1 MINFTKEQ
9 LDAIAPQGSLII
21 TACPGSGKT
30 AVMSEKIRNELITLK
45 KHQGVIAITFTRKA
59 SKELADRC
67 KKNSP
72 DVKSSYFG
80 TIDSFCLSEV
90 IHPFIKHVIQ
100 KAPAELTPKYSADLT
115 EVEKNL
121 AEQFVGGQGFTEG
134 QNFEI
139 LQSLLLEGTLFFPAI
154 ANLANYIINNS
165 SACSRFIQ
173 ARYTSVYMDE
183 YQDTSQDQHSLF
195 LTLEKLG
202 LTSIA
207 VGDLQQSIF
216 GWRGSSPEY
225 LKDLIR
231 NPKFKHRSIERNHR
245 CHPSISNY
253 ANRLFNDQF
262 ILQETEDIRVW
273 RCEMEGDQRE
283 GALKLNKL
291 IQALLVKWN
300 TTQPSQIAV
309 LARGNATLKY
319 LAEKLTIP
327 RRIHCD
333 NAIEDLGTRT
343 AELWGHILKYRYD
356 PTYTADEVLEI
367 LPDHGNLKK
376 QQILDRRSIIK
387 KFRGMDDRLLEEHLA
402 VTSKKLLGLEVKP
415 EEYSALK
422 KVILD
427 KEQLQQYL
435 PSSDNEIQC
444 MTLHK
449 SKGLEFEIV
458 LHLDLIEYVMNFPNI
473 HPQTK
478 EKTYESWEQDL
489 NLHYVGITRAK
500 SLCVLIYTTQR
511 IGKYEKTYDS
521 TPSPFLGLPGLDGL
535 YKSWRYNL

>member
-1 MINFTKEQ
+1 MIDFTKEQ
-9 LDAIAPQGSLII
+9 LAAIEPQGSLII

-30 AVMSEKIRNELITLK
+30 AVMSEKIRNELRTLK
-45 KHQGVIAITFTRKA
+45 KHQGVIGITFTRKA
-59 SKELADRC
+59 SKELAERC
-67 KKNSP
+67 KKNSE
-72 DVKSSYFG
+72 DIKSSYFG

-90 IHPFIKHVIQ
+90 IHPFIKHVFD
-100 KAPAELTPKYSADLT
+100 KLPEEMVPKYPSDLSQT
-115 EVEKNL
+115 EKILVD
-121 AEQFVGGQGFTEG
+121 QFTEDQSFTEG
-134 QNFEI
+134 DNFDV
-139 LQSLLLEGTLFFPAI
+139 LLRLLLDGTLYFPAI

-165 SACSRFIQ
+165 PACSRFIK

-183 YQDTSQDQHSLF
+183 YQDTSRDQHSLF
-195 LTLEKLG
+195 LSLEALG

-225 LKDLIR
+225 LKELIR
-231 NPKFKHRSIERNHR
+231 NPKFKHRSIARNHR

-253 ANRLFNDQF
+253 ANRLFNNEF
-262 ILQETEDIRVW
+262 ILLETEDIRVW

-291 IQALLVKWN
+291 IEALLAKWN
-300 TTQPSQIAV
+300 KTQPSQIAV
-309 LARGNATLKY
+309 LARSNATLKY

-327 RRIHCD
+327 RRIHTD

-343 AELWGHILKYRYD
+343 AELWGQILNYRYD
-356 PTYTADEVLEI
+356 PAYSVDEVLET
-367 LPDHGNLKK
+367 LSDHGNLKK
-376 QQILDRRSIIK
+376 QQLLDRRSTIK
-387 KFRGMDDRLLEEHLA
+387 KFRSMDDSLLEA
-402 VTSKKLLGLEVKP
+402 SMVATSQKLLQLEVKP
-415 EEYSALK
+415 EEYAALK

-435 PSSDNEIQC
+435 PASNNEIQC

-458 LHLDLIEYVMNFPNI
+458 LHLDLIEYAMNFPSI
-473 HPQTK
+473 DPHTR
-478 EKTYESWEQDL
+478 EKTYQSWEQDL

-500 SLCVLIYTTQR
+500 NLCILIHTTQR
-511 IGKYEKTYDS
+511 IGKYDKIYDS
-521 TPSPFLGLPGLDGL
+521 TPSPFFDLPGLAGL